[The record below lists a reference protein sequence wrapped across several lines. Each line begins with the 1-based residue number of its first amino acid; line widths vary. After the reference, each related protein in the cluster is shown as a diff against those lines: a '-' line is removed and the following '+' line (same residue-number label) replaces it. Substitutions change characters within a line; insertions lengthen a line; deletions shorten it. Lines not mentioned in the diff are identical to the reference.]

1 MMYLSQVDVC
11 VIYIYIYIAHLFI
24 CTYVHILQPY
34 HETEYVVVNIDVIG
48 IYIYNTWCEENM
60 HHDCIMKL
68 YNIYIYMYLGFK
80 EITYHAMKYCIYMS
94 CIAHRNVVASTS
106 NLHIF
111 DTCMVF
117 QKP

>member
-11 VIYIYIYIAHLFI
+11 VIYIYIAHLFI

-68 YNIYIYMYLGFK
+68 YNIYICILGLK
-80 EITYHAMKYCIYMS
+80 RS
-94 CIAHRNVVASTS
+94 
-106 NLHIF
+106 HI
-111 DTCMVF
+111 M
-117 QKP
+117 Q